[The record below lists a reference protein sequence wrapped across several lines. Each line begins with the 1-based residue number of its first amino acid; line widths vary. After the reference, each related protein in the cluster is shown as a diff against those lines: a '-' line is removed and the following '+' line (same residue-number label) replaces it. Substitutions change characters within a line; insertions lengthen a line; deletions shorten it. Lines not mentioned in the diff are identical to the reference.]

1 MTRGGG
7 GRRAPRN
14 RTLPQPSGDPK
25 LRLTTGACW
34 ILGRDLTSAEQTAF
48 ETYIGLLAAWQRVY
62 RLVGS
67 ADPGWVVDELILD
80 SLLFGPFLPSTATRV
95 LDLGSGAGIPGIPL
109 KIVSPALRFT
119 LLDARRRRA
128 SFLATVV
135 RELGLSDTE
144 VIPHRSEEA
153 LARRPELRAGFDA
166 VVTRCAGGL
175 ASVARSA
182 TPFLA
187 PGGRLIG
194 SGPPEPGLIH
204 GPGQW
209 VTVRHPFKERPRT
222 LFILDSQ

>member
-1 MTRGGG
+1 
-7 GRRAPRN
+7 
-14 RTLPQPSGDPK
+14 
-25 LRLTTGACW
+25 
-34 ILGRDLTSAEQTAF
+34 
-48 ETYIGLLAAWQRVY
+48 
-62 RLVGS
+62 VGS

-175 ASVARSA
+175 ASVALSA